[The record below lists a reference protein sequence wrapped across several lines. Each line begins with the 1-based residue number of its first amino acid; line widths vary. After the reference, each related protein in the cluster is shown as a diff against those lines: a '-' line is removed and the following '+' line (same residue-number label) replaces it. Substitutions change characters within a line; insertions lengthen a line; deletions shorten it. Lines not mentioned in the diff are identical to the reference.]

1 MDSFARQL
9 VSERRDL
16 ARTARAQLR
25 NLAWAEDAVSET
37 VLAALERRPHFDD
50 PQRLRAWLFGVLRHK
65 MTDQLRRHLDGA
77 ATPHHAADEP
87 LEAEQADP
95 MQEPPQRAAQ
105 GQFIAALTRSLALL
119 PPAQSQAFV
128 LREAWGLDTA
138 ELCRELGVSSNN
150 LWVMLHRA
158 RTSLRGQ
165 LRAFGA

>member
-1 MDSFARQL
+1 MDSFASQL
-9 VSERRDL
+9 VSERRGL
-16 ARTARAQLR
+16 ARAARAQLR
-25 NLAWAEDAVSET
+25 NRAWAEDAVSET

-65 MTDQLRRHLDGA
+65 MTDQLRRHLDPA
-77 ATPHHAADEP
+77 AAGVEDEP
-87 LEAEQADP
+87 ALLCADP
-95 MQEPPQRAAQ
+95 CDEPPYRTAQ
-105 GQFIAALTRSLALL
+105 GQFIAALTRSLASL
-119 PPAQSQAFV
+119 PPAQSQAFL

-138 ELCRELGVSSNN
+138 ELCRELGVSANN